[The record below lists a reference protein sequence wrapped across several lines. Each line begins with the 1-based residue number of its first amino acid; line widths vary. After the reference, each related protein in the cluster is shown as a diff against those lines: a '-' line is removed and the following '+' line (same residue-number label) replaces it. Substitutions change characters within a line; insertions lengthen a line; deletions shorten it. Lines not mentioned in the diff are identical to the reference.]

1 MKFDC
6 RKICILPRIT
16 TISTSTNRKFFIRF
30 YVWISSYWFF
40 EWKNTPLCNFCNKNE
55 ETPLNI
61 VCECTLVIYL
71 ATNSN
76 FFESNLILPALTLH
90 LDYLFWLWSDNK
102 NHDNPIINQG
112 LIIFKLYMYNSRK
125 KHHLNIMNLLNDI
138 KKNKKDRIPFT
149 FQQWKKEKYII
160 INSA

>member
-1 MKFDC
+1 MYPRD
-6 RKICILPRIT
+6 LP
-16 TISTSTNRKFFIRF
+16 
-30 YVWISSYWFF
+30 
-40 EWKNTPLCNFCNKNE
+40 
-55 ETPLNI
+55 
-61 VCECTLVIYL
+61 L

-138 KKNKKDRIPFT
+138 KNNKKDRIPFT
-149 FQQWKKEKYII
+149 FQQ
-160 INSA
+160 